1 MPLVLIGVLLFACKV
16 AELGPVANWS
26 WWLIG
31 LPFGLA
37 AVWWQFSDVTGLTQ
51 RKAMDKMAQRKA
63 DRRSRD
69 MEALG
74 LNHRRARRAVRAHEE
89 SVQRLTSA
97 DPTQADPSAADGAPR
112 PRDTPR

>member
-1 MPLVLIGVLLFACKV
+1 MPLVLIGVLLFACKL
-16 AELGPVANWS
+16 AELGPVATWS

-37 AVWWQFSDVTGLTQ
+37 ALWWQFSDVTGLTQ
-51 RKAMDKMAQRKA
+51 RKVMDKMAQRKA

-74 LNHRRARRAVRAHEE
+74 LNHRRARRAVRAHEKAVE
-89 SVQRLTSA
+89 KLASA
-97 DPTQADPSAADGAPR
+97 DPTQTDAPAAEGAAR
-112 PRDTPR
+112 PHDTSR

>member
-1 MPLVLIGVLLFACKV
+1 MPLVLIGVLLFACKL

-26 WWLIG
+26 WWWVA

-74 LNHRRARRAVRAHEE
+74 LSDRRTRQSVRVHQEAV
-89 SVQRLTSA
+89 VQRVSA
-97 DPTQADPSAADGAPR
+97 DPTRADPSAGDDAPR
-112 PRDTPR
+112 PHDTPR